1 MNRIRT
7 NAYALSLHAAAMLI
21 LLYVLT
27 QGNTIYADTGAFH
40 TGLESGKWAM
50 RFLLLC
56 LAMTP
61 LSTYFRWTGAIRL
74 RKPAGLWA
82 FGFSV
87 VHVYYYLDEAGLAWL
102 DPALPLYLALG
113 LYGLGVFA
121 ALAATSNRWSMRR
134 LGKNWKRLHRLI
146 YSAGIAVAVHALFA
160 AAYSKKM
167 GIFDPQ
173 AIPELRAY
181 LALLVVLLAV
191 RVPRVRALLKALM
204 PPRTV
209 SAPRPA
215 EMKANGHSRIQPHWT
230 PELPIERELPT
241 PVVELWRSPNGS
253 FVWSAAREGEVG
265 LRGIL
270 EEQPD
275 GEGFED
281 EVVSAPTH

>member
-1 MNRIRT
+1 MNRIRA
-7 NAYALSLHAAAMLI
+7 NAYTLSLHAAATSI

-27 QGNTIYADTGAFH
+27 QGSTDYAATGAFH
-40 TGLESGKWAM
+40 PGLESGKWAM

-61 LSTYFRWTGAIRL
+61 LITYFRWTSAAKL

-87 VHVYYYLDEAGLAWL
+87 VHVYYYLDEAGLEWL
-102 DPALPLYLALG
+102 DPGMPLYLALG

-134 LGKNWKRLHRLI
+134 LGRNWKRLHRMV

-173 AIPELRAY
+173 TIPELRVY
-181 LALLVVLLAV
+181 LGALVVLLAV
-191 RVPRVRALLKALM
+191 RVPRVRTLLKGLTS
-204 PPRTV
+204 PRSV
-209 SAPRPA
+209 STPRPA
-215 EMKANGHSRIQPHWT
+215 EMKANEHERTPPHWS
-230 PELPIERELPT
+230 PELPAERELPS

-253 FVWSAAREGEVG
+253 FVWSAAREGAMG
-265 LRGIL
+265 LRGVL
-270 EEQPD
+270 AEQPD
-275 GEGFED
+275 AVGFE
-281 EVVSAPTH
+281 EEMESAPTH